1 MGIFDKFQKQ
11 QKDTSAMENN
21 ILNTLSGPAK
31 KFLDKY
37 ETEEQE
43 LTILLKNFTKGG
55 GVEGDFLFPS
65 VWFLAYIDKESGK
78 AIQQQGVL
86 SWVIPRSSNNY
97 IHDFKDY
104 GIYKVLV
111 RQLKQGTLN
120 PLGKPMDF
128 QNRYYI
134 VKILQKDVKE
144 PQLEAI
150 REEYLKPVLIQDELG
165 TFTLNREYD
174 WFEGEIS
181 WLGSTQR
188 VLLDQ
193 DEDGDTANGALQ
205 TLRMLMS
212 DASKWDKI
220 LRDYAAEQL
229 TELANDWQ
237 DDEDED
243 GITKEAFAERIGTP
257 SFHISSDGSFEAEYE
272 DDDMFYGHWIVV
284 YGNADGELDDANIE
298 G

>member
-1 MGIFDKFQKQ
+1 MGIFDKFQK
-11 QKDTSAMENN
+11 KPNEITTPTN
-21 ILNTLSGPAK
+21 PAE
-31 KFLDKY
+31 KFLANY

-43 LTILLKNFTKGG
+43 LIILLKDFTKGG
-55 GVEGDFLFPS
+55 AVEGDFLFPS
-65 VWFLAYIDKESGK
+65 VRFLACIDRESGNAVQK
-78 AIQQQGVL
+78 EGVL
-86 SWVIPRSSNNY
+86 SWVIQRSSNNY
-97 IHDFKDY
+97 IHDFNDY

-111 RQLKQGTLN
+111 RQLKAGTLN
-120 PLGKPMDF
+120 PLGKPMDY

-144 PQLEAI
+144 SQLEAI
-150 REEYLKPVLIQDELG
+150 REEYLKPVSIQDELG
-165 TFTLNREYD
+165 TFSLNRQYD
-174 WFEGEIS
+174 WFEGEID
-181 WLGSTQR
+181 WLGSTER

-193 DEDGDTANGALQ
+193 DDDSDTANTALQ
-205 TLRMLMS
+205 TLHMLTS
-212 DASKWDKI
+212 DAPKWDKT

-229 TELANDWQ
+229 TDLANDWQ
-237 DDEDED
+237 DGEGEDT
-243 GITKEAFAERIGTP
+243 ITKESFAERIGTP